1 MKESYEKACEEYKTM
16 KNGTFDFNKY
26 TENQREN
33 MEEKEMKEEK
43 RKNDIWSKI
52 QFIIQFIIQ
61 VLKVLSFILLIGVLF
76 IRVLSEWGKLNANIS
91 TETIALAI
99 IIALMFFILNE

>member
-1 MKESYEKACEEYKTM
+1 
-16 KNGTFDFNKY
+16 
-26 TENQREN
+26 
-33 MEEKEMKEEK
+33 MEHLILINIQK
-43 RKNDIWSKI
+43 KNDIWSKI
-52 QFIIQFIIQ
+52 QFIIQFIIQLILQ

-76 IRVLSEWGKLNANIS
+76 IRVLSEWGNLNANIS